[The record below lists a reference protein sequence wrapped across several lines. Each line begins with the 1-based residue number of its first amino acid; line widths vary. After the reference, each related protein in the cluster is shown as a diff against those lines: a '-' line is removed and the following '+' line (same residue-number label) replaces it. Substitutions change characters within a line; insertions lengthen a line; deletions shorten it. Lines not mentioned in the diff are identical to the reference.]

1 MPFLGACLFYIEAQF
16 VLVKQTAA
24 RARRIANFNFEETS
38 AAGARFLL
46 LIGGQ
51 PNMVNFEA

>member
-1 MPFLGACLFYIEAQF
+1 MLYIEVQF
-16 VLVKQTAA
+16 VLMKQTAA
-24 RARRIANFNFEETS
+24 GGRRIANFNFEETS